1 MLDRI
6 PMIESS
12 ERRRFDMNK
21 SEDSWIKRNALK
33 LYSAFIILILILL
46 CASNVWDFVSYNTGE
61 KTEATV
67 TEVVQKS
74 VKSGARKTS
83 SYKATI
89 VNIKY
94 SVNGTEYAKKI
105 KLQGWYKLKEGDSLK
120 VSYSPKNPEK
130 VIIPQR
136 LYQGLRFDILWGIF
150 VGVQLVI
157 FYKMKK
163 KRG

>member
-1 MLDRI
+1 
-6 PMIESS
+6 MIESS

-21 SEDSWIKRNALK
+21 SEDSWIKRNVLK
-33 LYSAFIILILILL
+33 LYSAFIIIILILL
-46 CASNVWDFVSYNTGE
+46 CASNVWDFVSYSTGE

-67 TEVVQKS
+67 TEVVQER

-94 SVNGTEYAKKI
+94 SVNGKKKKKKI
-105 KLQGWYKLKEGDSLK
+105 
-120 VSYSPKNPEK
+120 SPKNPEK

>member
-1 MLDRI
+1 MHVRLHL
-6 PMIESS
+6 
-12 ERRRFDMNK
+12 
-21 SEDSWIKRNALK
+21 IK
-33 LYSAFIILILILL
+33 LL
-46 CASNVWDFVSYNTGE
+46 L
-61 KTEATV
+61 
-67 TEVVQKS
+67 
-74 VKSGARKTS
+74 
-83 SYKATI
+83 

-94 SVNGTEYAKKI
+94 SVNGAEYEKKI
-105 KLQGWYKLKEGDSLK
+105 KLQGWYKLKEGDSLN

>member
-1 MLDRI
+1 
-6 PMIESS
+6 MIESS

-67 TEVVQKS
+67 TEVVQER

-89 VNIKY
+89 
-94 SVNGTEYAKKI
+94 S
-105 KLQGWYKLKEGDSLK
+105 
-120 VSYSPKNPEK
+120 
-130 VIIPQR
+130 
-136 LYQGLRFDILWGIF
+136 
-150 VGVQLVI
+150 
-157 FYKMKK
+157 
-163 KRG
+163 